1 MTGHRLERLLC
12 PKSIAVFGGAW
23 AENVVVECRKLGFS
37 GDIWPVHPSRESIGG
52 CRAFHDLSAL
62 PGTVDAAFIGV
73 NRDETVKIVEGLAE
87 AGARGAV
94 CFASGFSETG
104 ADGATRQAA
113 LLEAAGAMPVL
124 GPNCYGF
131 LNCLDRVSLWPD
143 QHGCEPVD
151 KGVALV
157 MQSSN
162 IAINAT
168 MQQRGL
174 PVAYVAT
181 IGNQAQVGLSEL
193 AGAITADP
201 RVTAIGLLIEG
212 VGDLAAFE
220 AFAMAARRARKPVV
234 AVKIGRS
241 EAGRAATVSHTAAL
255 VGEDA
260 GADALF
266 QRLGIARVSTV
277 PALLET
283 LKLLHV
289 HGPLAGKK
297 LISLSCSGG
306 EAGMIADLAD
316 LAGLT
321 FPKFD
326 DTTGEKLAETLGPRV
341 AIANPLDY
349 HTYIWNDVPKLTQLF
364 AQAFQASADLGL
376 LVMDLP
382 RADRCDPA
390 SWTTTVSAFE
400 TVAERAP
407 IPLALVSVVPENL
420 PDELCRKLIAGGIV
434 PLNGLDT
441 AVQAIAA
448 AATIGAAWQQPE
460 GAPVI
465 VPTCESAGSSRT
477 LTEAEAKMALAS
489 HGVDCPRGQVAPS
502 TDCLTTTAA
511 AIGYPIVLKGQGAAH
526 KSEAGL
532 VALNI
537 GDEVS
542 LLAAAQKMTGV
553 ANGFLIEEMATG
565 TIAELL
571 IGVIRDPAHG
581 FVLTVGA
588 GGIFTEVLEDRAV
601 RLLPVHRDDIRAAIG
616 SLRIAPVLDG
626 ARGRPAANLDVVVD
640 AILAIADYAA
650 DHADRLDELEINPLI
665 VTEDR
670 AIAADSLI
678 HLREDHP

>member
-1 MTGHRLERLLC
+1 MTGHRLDRLLR

-52 CRAFHDLSAL
+52 CPAFRDLSAL
-62 PGTVDAAFIGV
+62 PGSVDAAFIGV
-73 NRDETVKIVEGLAE
+73 NRDRTIKIVAGLAE
-87 AGARGAV
+87 AGAGGAV

-104 ADGATRQAA
+104 AHGAARQAA
-113 LLEAAGAMPVL
+113 LLAAAGAMPVL

-168 MQQRGL
+168 MQRRGL

-181 IGNQAQVGLSEL
+181 VGNQAQIGLAAL
-193 AGAITADP
+193 ADAISADP
-201 RVTAIGLLIEG
+201 RVTAIGFLIEG
-212 VGDLAAFE
+212 IGDLAAFE
-220 AFAMAARRARKPVV
+220 AFAIAARRARKPVV

-241 EAGRAATVSHTAAL
+241 EAGRASTVSHTAAL

-260 GADALF
+260 GAEALF
-266 QRLGIARVSTV
+266 ERLGIARVATI
-277 PALLET
+277 PTLLET

-289 HGPLAGKK
+289 HGPLSGNR

-316 LAGLT
+316 PAGLS
-321 FPKFD
+321 FPEFEEPIR
-326 DTTGEKLAETLGPRV
+326 EKLAEILGPKV

-349 HTYIWNDVPKLTQLF
+349 HTYIWNDVPKLTRLF
-364 AQAFQASADLGL
+364 ARAFQTSAEFGL

-382 RADRCDPA
+382 RADRCNPA
-390 SWTTTVSAFE
+390 SWMTTVSAFE
-400 TVAERAP
+400 TAAEQAA

-420 PDELCRKLIAGGIV
+420 PEDLCRKLTARGIA

-441 AVQAIAA
+441 AAQAVAA
-448 AATIGAAWQQPE
+448 AAMIGAAWQQSEPV
-460 GAPVI
+460 PVI
-465 VPTCESAGSSRT
+465 VPPPESPPSSRT
-477 LTEAEAKMALAS
+477 LTEAEAKMALVS

-511 AIGYPIVLKGQGAAH
+511 AIGYPVVLKGEGAAH

-537 GDEVS
+537 DNEAA
-542 LLAAAQKMTGV
+542 LLAAAQKMAGTTG
-553 ANGFLIEEMATG
+553 GFLIEEMVTG
-565 TIAELL
+565 AIAELL
-571 IGVIRDPAHG
+571 VGVIRDPAHG
-581 FVLTVGA
+581 FVLTIGA
-588 GGIFTEVLEDRAV
+588 GGIYTEVLDDSAV
-601 RLLPVHRDDIRAAIG
+601 RLLPVRCDDIRAAIA
-616 SLRIAPVLDG
+616 SLRIAPILNG
-626 ARGRPAANLDVVVD
+626 ARGRPAANIDAVVD
-640 AILAIADYAA
+640 AILAVARYAG
-650 DHADRLDELEINPLI
+650 DHADRLEELEINPLI

-670 AIAADSLI
+670 AIIADALI
-678 HLREDHP
+678 RLREDRS